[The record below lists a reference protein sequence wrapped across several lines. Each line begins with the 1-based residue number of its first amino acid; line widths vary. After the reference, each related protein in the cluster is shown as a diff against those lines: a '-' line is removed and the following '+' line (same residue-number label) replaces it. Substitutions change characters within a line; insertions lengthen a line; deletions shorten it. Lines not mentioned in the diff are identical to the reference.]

1 MKTMILWEWM
11 KRISV
16 MMKTMILTRMMM
28 LLLKKIRRSQ
38 LIKKRLVL
46 TANSKNANS
55 NEVFYINFKF

>member
-1 MKTMILWEWM
+1 MISWEWM

-28 LLLKKIRRSQ
+28 LLLKKIKRSQ

-55 NEVFYINFKF
+55 NEVF